1 MSASITINTELKE
14 RIESLS
20 NETGKPS
27 SYFIEEAIR
36 QYLED
41 REDYLKGLAILQS
54 NEPNISLDELK
65 KYLELGD

>member
-1 MSASITINTELKE
+1 MSVSVLIDNELKD

-20 NETGKPS
+20 SETGKPS
-27 SYFIEEAIR
+27 SYHIEQAIR

-41 REDYLKGLAILQS
+41 REDYLKGLAILQRK
-54 NEPNISLDELK
+54 EPSISLDELK